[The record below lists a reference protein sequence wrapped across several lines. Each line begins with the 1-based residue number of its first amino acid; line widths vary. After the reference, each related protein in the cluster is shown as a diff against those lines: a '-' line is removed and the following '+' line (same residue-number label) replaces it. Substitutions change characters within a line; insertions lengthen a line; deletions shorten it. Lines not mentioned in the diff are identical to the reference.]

1 MKTPAFFITGLAL
14 ALLTACSHSRPGET
28 AAGAA
33 LRAVVITV
41 AVTPLA
47 QSVSVPGVVIG
58 SEHAEL
64 ASSAGGRVTRVYVSA
79 GQQVTR
85 GARLVDVD
93 PAAGRAALA
102 QAQAQ
107 DAAAHAAA
115 EQAARD
121 FQRYQAL
128 YTEHAV
134 SPREFEEMQHRHAT
148 TAAAAQAADV
158 MLAAARAALG
168 YAELRAPFAGVVAA
182 KNVRSGD
189 FAASGAPLIVL
200 DGGSPQVETRV
211 SGEMLRQIK
220 PGERAEVDIDG
231 HHWSGTVIER
241 VSAADPVT
249 HTHLVKLA
257 LQKGAAVN
265 SGAYAS
271 VRFVVGNHAALAV
284 PDTAVI
290 ERAGLTGVF
299 VVDDKNRAHFRM
311 VRVGAAR
318 GGFSDILAGLSPGER
333 VVVAPGAEMGNGTR
347 VQPEPGHG

>member
-1 MKTPAFFITGLAL
+1 MKAPAFFMVGPALVLLA
-14 ALLTACSHSRPGET
+14 ACSHSRPGET
-28 AAGAA
+28 APDAA
-33 LRAVVITV
+33 VRATVI
-41 AVTPLA
+41 AVTAAPRA

-79 GQQVTR
+79 GQRVAR

-107 DAAAHAAA
+107 DAAARAAA
-115 EQAARD
+115 QQATRD
-121 FQRYQAL
+121 FKRYQAL
-128 YTEHAV
+128 YAEHAV
-134 SPREFEEMQHRHAT
+134 SSREFEEMQHRHAT
-148 TAAAAQAADV
+148 TAAAAQAADAA
-158 MLAAARAALG
+158 LDAARAALG

-189 FAASGAPLIVL
+189 FAAPGAPLIVL
-200 DGGSPQVETRV
+200 DGGRPRVETRV
-211 SGEMLRQIK
+211 SGEMLREIK

-231 HHWSGTVIER
+231 HNLSGTVIEL
-241 VSAADPVT
+241 VAAADPVT

-257 LQKGAAVN
+257 LPPGAAVN

-271 VRFVVGNHAALAV
+271 VGFVVGSHAALAV

-311 VRVGAAR
+311 VRAGTAR
-318 GGFSDILAGLSPGER
+318 GGFSDILAGLSAGER

>member
-1 MKTPAFFITGLAL
+1 MKALAFFIVGLAL
-14 ALLTACSHSRPGET
+14 ALLTACSRGRPGET
-28 AAGAA
+28 TAGATV
-33 LRAVVITV
+33 RAAVITV
-41 AVTPLA
+41 TVAPLA

-79 GQQVTR
+79 GQRVAR

-107 DAAAHAAA
+107 DAAARAAA
-115 EQAARD
+115 QQAAHD
-121 FQRYQAL
+121 FKRYQAL

-134 SPREFEEMQHRHAT
+134 SPQEFEEMQHRHAT
-148 TAAAAQAADV
+148 TAAAAQAADAA
-158 MLAAARAALG
+158 LDAARAALG

-189 FAASGAPLIVL
+189 FAAPGSPLIVL
-200 DGGSPQVETRV
+200 DGGRPQVETRV
-211 SGEMLRQIK
+211 SSEMLREIK
-220 PGERAEVDIDG
+220 PGDRAEVDIDG
-231 HHWSGTVIER
+231 HNLSGTVIER
-241 VSAADPVT
+241 VTAADPVT

-257 LQKGAAVN
+257 LPQSAAVN

-271 VRFVVGNHAALAV
+271 VSFVVGSHAALAV

-311 VRVGAAR
+311 VRVGSAR
-318 GGFSDILAGLSPGER
+318 GGFSDILAGLAAGER

-347 VQPEPGHG
+347 VQPEPGDG